1 MGKIDHPG
9 MTHEYMQLAGYCLL
23 TCLKPGQVLPSRM
36 VVMAEPNPDSLLAAL
51 EEAVQRVDTVDPM
64 LQHQQVTT
72 CCAIL
77 LVLQCQLS
85 DYFSYCQSAFLFCS
99 TPVVPPPPVFPRT
112 LPCPTLNPTPTSP
125 LPSVDSSLSSIF
137 TILIYRE
144 LCVLKAQT
152 RVRMDAGAQLL

>member
-99 TPVVPPPPVFPRT
+99 TPVVGRRAGGGGVSGPRAGGGGPPPPRPPQEWSRT
-112 LPCPTLNPTPTSP
+112 RKHF
-125 LPSVDSSLSSIF
+125 DSS
-137 TILIYRE
+137 
-144 LCVLKAQT
+144 
-152 RVRMDAGAQLL
+152 